1 VDLSQLV
8 DGLVFYVVFVYS
20 TTFHEAAHAWAA
32 LRGGDSTA
40 YRGGQVTLDPR
51 PHIKREPIGM
61 VVLPLISVA
70 VSGWPLGFASA
81 PYDPNWARRHPDRA
95 GWMAL
100 AGPAANLTLVL
111 LAAIAINVGLWTG
124 VFTAPDHIGFADVTA
139 ASAGSDSIWNAVG
152 YLIGAVFAMNLL
164 LAVFNLLP
172 VPPLDGSGAIVL
184 LLPGDKK
191 GPYQEALWRNPQI
204 ALFGIFVAWQV
215 FGFFWTP
222 IFTFSLNVLYFL
234 FGVSYS

>member
-1 VDLSQLV
+1 MELSQLV

-32 LRGGDSTA
+32 LKGGDSTA

-61 VVLPLISVA
+61 VVLPLISVV

-81 PYDPNWARRHPDRA
+81 PYDTDWARRHPDRA

-111 LAAIAINVGLWTG
+111 LAALAINVGLWAG
-124 VFTAPDHIGFADVTA
+124 VFTAPDQIGFADVTT
-139 ASAGSDSIWNAVG
+139 ASAGTDSIWNAAG
-152 YLIGAVFAMNLL
+152 YLVGSVFAMNLL

-172 VPPLDGSGAIVL
+172 VPPLDGSGAVVL
-184 LLPGDKK
+184 FLPGDKK
-191 GPYQEALWRNPQI
+191 GRYQEALWRNPQL
-204 ALFGIFVAWQV
+204 ALFGIFIAWQV
-215 FGFFWTP
+215 FDFFWTP

-234 FGVSYS
+234 SGVSYS